1 MLLPCIRH
9 SPSLYLPPPPL
20 PSLVMIPLLWSFL
33 YMLQVL
39 GEGWAHPLTGFM
51 GEKEYLQCQHF
62 NCLLD
67 RGTVNQS
74 IPIVLPVHTKV

>member
-1 MLLPCIRH
+1 
-9 SPSLYLPPPPL
+9 
-20 PSLVMIPLLWSFL
+20 
-33 YMLQVL
+33 MLQVL

-74 IPIVLPVHTKV
+74 IPIVLPVHTKVHIHCQPTVLFLVLDEARS